1 MTIFRDDRPLL
12 DAFRRGDRAAAER
25 VYYHYVDDVDKLV
38 RRGFILDV
46 KETIRVPGIG
56 DADAAADLVQEVFVR
71 ALSEPARL
79 SYDGLRPYRPYLLR
93 IAKNLLID
101 RLRATKN
108 AAIVSLTGSLAG
120 LDVEAVL
127 AQDAPLLEE
136 PVDLDFE
143 RQLSLAQ
150 TFLASCDDES
160 REFVALRFCQ
170 ELSQEQVAEQLGVTR
185 RRVRTLEDRIKG
197 RLRKFLKRS
206 GSLP

>member
-38 RRGFILDV
+38 RRGFILDA

-108 AAIVSLTGSLAG
+108 AAIVSLTGLLAG
-120 LDVEAVL
+120 LDVEARL
-127 AQDAPLLEE
+127 AFIRA
-136 PVDLDFE
+136 
-143 RQLSLAQ
+143 
-150 TFLASCDDES
+150 
-160 REFVALRFCQ
+160 
-170 ELSQEQVAEQLGVTR
+170 
-185 RRVRTLEDRIKG
+185 
-197 RLRKFLKRS
+197 RLRHDAHRARQWSLGFGTSYSIIAVGSIARLRGSSTIRRS
-206 GSLP
+206 SADSSRTSAKSGERFSSMIAARSATSFAFST